1 VYAPRYLERKT
12 LPSCLSP
19 RYHLAFH
26 ALIPEVFVN
35 ASRGFVRFCVSALIF
50 HFLSSSAIRAQQTAG
65 SASAPSI
72 DPKSYSGMKWRL
84 IGPFRGGRV
93 LTVAGVPSQ
102 PNTYYF
108 GAVAGGVWKTTD
120 AGVSWDPLFDKQSTS
135 SIGSIAVADSDPN
148 VIYAGTG
155 EACIRGNISFGD
167 GVYRS
172 LDAGKSWTNVGLKD
186 TRHIGKLIIHP
197 TNPDVVFV
205 AALGHAYGANT
216 ERGIFRTRDGGRNW
230 EKVLYLDD
238 RTGGIDIVFDPRN
251 PHILFAAMWEGY
263 RTPWS
268 LNSGG
273 AKGGLYRSNDD
284 GSTWKRVEGN
294 GLPEGPL
301 GRIGVA
307 VSGADSN
314 VVYALI
320 EAKKGGLYRS
330 DDGGDHWSLITDDH
344 RFRQRAWYFTHV
356 WADPKNSHTVYIA
369 NTGLFRSVDG
379 GKSFERL
386 NAPHG
391 DHHGLWVDPHDSN
404 RMINA
409 NDGGATISVDGGKNW
424 TTQANQPTAQ
434 FYHVAADNDF
444 LYRLY
449 GSQQDNSS
457 IGIRTRSDRGFIDRG
472 DWDAVGGGESGYVVP
487 DPRDSNIVYADDE
500 GPIFT
505 RFDRRTGQ
513 AQSIQQWPMIPDG
526 HPAAGQ
532 KYRYTWTMPLLVSQH
547 NPDVIYHSSQF
558 VFRSADQGRS
568 WTTISP
574 DLTRNDKSKQQDSGG
589 PITKDQYTVEYYNV
603 VFSLAESP
611 RQDGALW
618 AGTDDGFVHVTRDGG
633 KNWANVTPKEMPE
646 WAMVSLIE
654 ASPFDAAT
662 AYVAVDAHKLDNFH
676 PYIFKTTDFGKTW
689 SKIIGGLPDNSYV
702 HVVREDP
709 GRKGLLYAGTETGI
723 WVSFDDGLHW
733 QTLQNN
739 LPTTPAHDLIV
750 HENDLAVATHGRSF
764 WVLDDLSP
772 LRQMTTATPAEDAHL
787 FAPAAAVRTRIG
799 HTKRRRYA
807 IAENPSEGAII
818 YYHLK
823 EKPKDSAK
831 LEILDAQ
838 GKVIRSYSSEKK
850 KTEEAPSEWEHDE
863 EVEHIPAEAG
873 LNLFAWDLRYETPAK
888 IPASIY
894 SNGRPIGPLVLP
906 GRYQVQLTVVGKS
919 YRAPFEVKLD
929 PRVKASEE
937 DLRKQFELMLKLRD
951 RQDEMNKVILAIRDL
966 RTQLVAF
973 EKRLGGREDAKS
985 LVSNSSDL
993 RKKISAIEEELI
1005 QVNATASEDEAN
1017 YPTRLN
1023 SKLGYLGQVVD
1034 SADAAPTAAELEV
1047 FAELDPQLET
1057 QLVKWREVLSKDVP
1071 ALNDAM
1077 QKNNTP
1083 LIAPAAA
1090 KAN

>member
-1 VYAPRYLERKT
+1 VK
-12 LPSCLSP
+12 
-19 RYHLAFH
+19 
-26 ALIPEVFVN
+26 
-35 ASRGFVRFCVSALIF
+35 ASRGFAYFCVSALLF
-50 HFLSSSAIRAQQTAG
+50 FFLVSSAARAQQSAG
-65 SASAPSI
+65 SASAPPI
-72 DPKSYSGMKWRL
+72 DPKSYAGMKWRL
-84 IGPFRGGRV
+84 VGPFRGGRV
-93 LTVAGVPSQ
+93 LTVVGVPSQ

-120 AGVSWDPLFDKQSTS
+120 GGVSWDPLFDKQSVS

-172 LDAGKSWTNVGLKD
+172 NDAGKTWTNIGLKD
-186 TRHIGKLIIHP
+186 TRHIGKVIIHP
-197 TNPDVVFV
+197 TNPDLVFV
-205 AALGHAYGANT
+205 AALGHAYGTNT
-216 ERGIFRTRDGGRNW
+216 ERGIFRTRDGGKNW

-273 AKGGLYRSNDD
+273 AKDGLYRSNDD

-294 GLPEGPL
+294 GIPEGPL

-330 DDGGDHWSLITDDH
+330 DDGGEHWSLITDDH

-356 WADPKNSHTVYIA
+356 WADPKNANTVYIA
-369 NTGLFRSVDG
+369 DTGLFRSVDG
-379 GKSFERL
+379 GKTWDRL
-386 NAPHG
+386 PAPHG
-391 DHHGLWVDPHDSN
+391 DRHGLWVDPQNPN
-404 RMINA
+404 RMING
-409 NDGGATISVDGGKNW
+409 NDGGATISVDSGKNW
-424 TTQANQPTAQ
+424 TTLGNQPTAQ
-434 FYHVAADNDF
+434 FYHIAADNDF
-444 LYRLY
+444 LYRVY
-449 GSQQDNSS
+449 GSQQDNTSL
-457 IGIRTRSDRGFIDRG
+457 GIRTRSDNGYIDRA

-505 RFDRRTGQ
+505 RLDRRTGQ
-513 AQSIQQWPMIPDG
+513 AQSIQEWPMMVDG
-526 HPAAGQ
+526 HAAVEE
-532 KYRYTWTMPLLVSQH
+532 KYRYTWTMPIVISSH
-547 NPDVIYHSSQF
+547 NPDVIYHSAQV
-558 VFRSADQGRS
+558 VFKSSDEGRT
-568 WTTISP
+568 WATISP

-589 PITKDQYTVEYYNV
+589 PITKDQYTVEYYDV

-611 RQDGALW
+611 KQDGVLW
-618 AGTDDGFVHVTRDGG
+618 AGTDDGLLHVTRDGG
-633 KNWANVTPKEMPE
+633 KTWVKVMPKETPE
-646 WAMVSLIE
+646 WAMISLID

-676 PYIFKTTDFGKTW
+676 PYIFKTSDFGKTW
-689 SKIIGGLPDNSYV
+689 TKIVGGLPDNSYV
-702 HVVREDP
+702 HAVREDP
-709 GRKGLLYAGTETGI
+709 GRKGLLYAGTETGV
-723 WVSFDDGLHW
+723 WVSFDDGAHW

-739 LPTTPAHDLIV
+739 LPNTPIHDLIV
-750 HENDLAVATHGRSF
+750 HGSDLDVATHGRSF

-772 LRQMTTATPAEDAHL
+772 LRQMTTATPTEDAHL
-787 FAPAAAVRTRIG
+787 FTPATAVRTRIG
-799 HTKRRRYA
+799 HSSRRRYA
-807 IAENPSEGAII
+807 VGENPPEGVLL
-818 YYHLK
+818 YYQLK
-823 EKPKDSAK
+823 EKPKDPAK

-838 GKVIRSYSSEKK
+838 GKVIRSFSSEKK
-850 KTEEAPSEWEHDE
+850 KTDEAPSEWERDE
-863 EVEHIPAEAG
+863 DMEHIPADAG
-873 LNLFAWDLRYETPAK
+873 LNLFAWDLRYETPTK

-894 SNGRPIGPLVLP
+894 SNGRPIGPLVVP
-906 GRYQVQLTVVGKS
+906 GRYQVRLTVAGKS
-919 YRAPFEVKLD
+919 STAPFEVKLD
-929 PRVKASEE
+929 PRVKTSEE

-951 RQDEMNKVILAIRDL
+951 RQDEMNKAILAIRDL
-966 RTQLVAF
+966 RTQLLAF
-973 EKRLGGREDAKS
+973 EKRLGGREDVKA
-985 LVSNSSDL
+985 LVSTSSDL

-1017 YPTRLN
+1017 YPTKLN

-1034 SADAAPTAAELEV
+1034 SADAAPTAAEFAV

-1077 QKNNTP
+1077 QKNNIP
-1083 LIAPAAA
+1083 LVAPAAA
-1090 KAN
+1090 PKAN

>member
-1 VYAPRYLERKT
+1 MKVYRRSARIFAP
-12 LPSCLSP
+12 
-19 RYHLAFH
+19 
-26 ALIPEVFVN
+26 
-35 ASRGFVRFCVSALIF
+35 ALIF
-50 HFLSSSAIRAQQTAG
+50 LFLVSIPMHAQQPGG
-65 SASAPSI
+65 SASASPI
-72 DPKSYSGMKWRL
+72 DSKSYAGMKWRL

-93 LTVAGVPSQ
+93 LTVTGVPSQ

-120 AGVSWDPLFDKQSTS
+120 GGVSWDPLFEKQTTS
-135 SIGSIAVADSDPN
+135 SIGSMAVADSDPN

-172 LDAGKSWTNVGLKD
+172 NDAGKTWINIGLKD

-205 AALGHAYGANT
+205 AALGHAYGTNT
-216 ERGIFRTRDGGRNW
+216 ERGIFRTRDGGKTW

-273 AKGGLYRSNDD
+273 AKDGLFRSNDD

-294 GLPEGPL
+294 GIPESPL

-356 WADPKNSHTVYIA
+356 WADPKNVNTVYIA
-369 NTGLFRSVDG
+369 DTGLFRSVDG
-379 GKSFERL
+379 GKTWDRL

-404 RMINA
+404 RMING
-409 NDGGATISVDGGKNW
+409 NDGGATITVDGGKNW
-424 TTQANQPTAQ
+424 TTQGNQPTAQ

-444 LYRLY
+444 LYRVY

-457 IGIRTRSDRGFIDRG
+457 IGIRTRSDHGYIDRG

-513 AQSIQQWPMIPDG
+513 ARSIQQWPMIPDG
-526 HPAAGQ
+526 HPAVEQ
-532 KYRYTWTMPLLVSQH
+532 QYRYTWTMPVLVSQH

-589 PITKDQYTVEYYNV
+589 PITKDQYTVEYYDV

-611 RQDGALW
+611 KQDGVLW
-618 AGTDDGFVHVTRDGG
+618 AGSDDGLLHVTRDGG

-676 PYIFKTTDFGKTW
+676 PYIFKTSDFGKTW
-689 SKIIGGLPDNSYV
+689 SKLIGGLPDNSYV
-702 HVVREDP
+702 HAVREDP
-709 GRKGLLYAGTETGI
+709 GRKGLLYAGTETGV
-723 WVSFDDGLHW
+723 WVSFDDGAHW

-739 LPTTPAHDLIV
+739 LPTTPIHDLIV

-764 WVLDDLSP
+764 WVLGDLSP
-772 LRQMTTATPAEDAHL
+772 LRQLTTATPAEEAHL
-787 FAPAAAVRTRIG
+787 FTPAAAVRTRIG
-799 HTKRRRYA
+799 HTSRRRYA
-807 IAENPSEGAII
+807 VGENPPEGAII
-818 YYHLK
+818 YYQLK

-831 LEILDAQ
+831 LEILDTQ
-838 GKVIRSYSSEKK
+838 EKVIRSFSSEKK
-850 KTEEAPSEWEHDE
+850 KTEDAPSEWERDE
-863 EVEHIPAEAG
+863 ETEHIPADAG
-873 LNLFAWDLRYETPAK
+873 LNLFAWDLRYEAPTK

-906 GRYQVQLTVVGKS
+906 GRYQVRLTVAGKS
-919 YRAPFEVKLD
+919 STVPLEVKMD
-929 PRVKASEE
+929 PRVKESEE
-937 DLRKQFELMLKLRD
+937 DLRRQFELMLKLRD
-951 RQDEMNKVILAIRDL
+951 HQDEMNKVILAIRDL
-966 RTQLVAF
+966 RTQLLAF
-973 EKRLGGREDAKS
+973 EKRLGGREDRKS
-985 LVSNSSDL
+985 LISNSSDL

-1017 YPTRLN
+1017 YPTKLN

-1034 SADAAPTAAELEV
+1034 SADAAPTAAELKV

-1057 QLVKWREVLSKDVP
+1057 QLVKWREILSKDVP
-1071 ALNDAM
+1071 ALNEAM
-1077 QKNNTP
+1077 QKNNIP

-1090 KAN
+1090 AKAN

>member
-1 VYAPRYLERKT
+1 MK
-12 LPSCLSP
+12 
-19 RYHLAFH
+19 AFRRSVR
-26 ALIPEVFVN
+26 IFVP
-35 ASRGFVRFCVSALIF
+35 ALIF
-50 HFLSSSAIRAQQTAG
+50 LFLVSVAAHAQKPGG
-65 SASAPSI
+65 SASASPI
-72 DPKSYSGMKWRL
+72 DSKSYAGMKWRL

-93 LTVAGVPSQ
+93 LTVTGVPSQ

-120 AGVSWDPLFDKQSTS
+120 GGVSWDPLFEKQSTS

-172 LDAGKSWTNVGLKD
+172 NDAGKTWTNIGLKD

-197 TNPDVVFV
+197 TNPDVVFI
-205 AALGHAYGANT
+205 AALGHAYGTNT
-216 ERGIFRTRDGGRNW
+216 ERGIFRTRSGGKTW

-273 AKGGLYRSNDD
+273 AKDGLYRSNDD

-294 GLPEGPL
+294 GIPEGPL

-330 DDGGDHWSLITDDH
+330 DDGGEHWSLITDDH

-356 WADPKNSHTVYIA
+356 WADPKNVNTVYIA
-369 NTGLFRSVDG
+369 DTGLFRSVDG
-379 GKSFERL
+379 GKTWDRL

-404 RMINA
+404 RMING

-424 TTQANQPTAQ
+424 TTQGNQPTAQ

-444 LYRLY
+444 LYRVY

-457 IGIRTRSDRGFIDRG
+457 IGIRTRSDHGYIDRA

-513 AQSIQQWPMIPDG
+513 AQSIQQRPMIPDG
-526 HPAAGQ
+526 HPAAEQ

-589 PITKDQYTVEYYNV
+589 PLTKDQYTVEYYDV

-611 RQDGALW
+611 KQDGVLW
-618 AGTDDGFVHVTRDGG
+618 AGTDDGLLHVTRDGG

-646 WAMVSLIE
+646 WAMVSLID

-676 PYIFKTTDFGKTW
+676 PYIFKTSDFGKTW
-689 SKIIGGLPDNSYV
+689 SKLMGGLPDNSYV
-702 HVVREDP
+702 HAVREDP
-709 GRKGLLYAGTETGI
+709 GRKGLLYAGTETGV

-739 LPTTPAHDLIV
+739 LPTTPIHDLIV
-750 HENDLAVATHGRSF
+750 HEDDLAVATHGRSF

-772 LRQMTTATPAEDAHL
+772 LRQMTPATPAEDAHL
-787 FAPAAAVRTRIG
+787 FTPAAGIRTRIG
-799 HTKRRRYA
+799 HSSRRRYSVG
-807 IAENPSEGAII
+807 ENPPEGAII

-838 GKVIRSYSSEKK
+838 GKAIRSYSSEKK
-850 KTEEAPSEWEHDE
+850 KTDEAPSEWEHDE
-863 EVEHIPAEAG
+863 DVEHIPAEAG

-906 GRYQVQLTVVGKS
+906 GRYQARLTVAGKS
-919 YRAPFEVKLD
+919 STAPLEVKMD
-929 PRVKASEE
+929 PRVKESEA

-966 RTQLVAF
+966 RTQLLAF

-1047 FAELDPQLET
+1047 FAELDLELET
-1057 QLVKWREVLSKDVP
+1057 QLVKWREVFSKDVP
-1071 ALNDAM
+1071 ALNDTM
-1077 QKNNTP
+1077 QKNNIP

>member
-1 VYAPRYLERKT
+1 VK
-12 LPSCLSP
+12 
-19 RYHLAFH
+19 
-26 ALIPEVFVN
+26 
-35 ASRGFVRFCVSALIF
+35 ASRGFVRFCVLALIF
-50 HFLSSSAIRAQQTAG
+50 HLLSSNAIRAQQSGG
-65 SASAPSI
+65 SASPI
-72 DPKSYSGMKWRL
+72 DSKSYAGMKWRL
-84 IGPFRGGRV
+84 IGPFRGGRA
-93 LTVAGVPSQ
+93 LTVTGVPSQ

-120 AGVSWDPLFDKQSTS
+120 GGVSWDPLFEKQTTS

-172 LDAGKSWTNVGLKD
+172 NDAGKTWANIGLKD

-205 AALGHAYGANT
+205 AALGHAYGTNT
-216 ERGIFRTRDGGRNW
+216 ERGIFRTRDGGKNW

-273 AKGGLYRSNDD
+273 AKDGLYRSSDD

-294 GLPEGPL
+294 GIPEGPL

-330 DDGGDHWSLITDDH
+330 DDGGEHWSLITDDH

-356 WADPKNSHTVYIA
+356 WADPKNVNTVYIA
-369 NTGLFRSVDG
+369 DTGLFRSVDG
-379 GKSFERL
+379 GKTWDRL

-404 RMINA
+404 RMING

-424 TTQANQPTAQ
+424 TTQGNQPTAQ

-444 LYRLY
+444 LYRVY

-457 IGIRTRSDRGFIDRG
+457 IGIRTRSDHGYIDRG

-513 AQSIQQWPMIPDG
+513 AQSIQQRPMIPDG

-589 PITKDQYTVEYYNV
+589 PITKDQYTVEYYDV

-611 RQDGALW
+611 KQDGVLW
-618 AGTDDGFVHVTRDGG
+618 AGTDDGLLHVTRDGG

-689 SKIIGGLPDNSYV
+689 SKLIGGLPDNSYV
-702 HVVREDP
+702 HAVREDP
-709 GRKGLLYAGTETGI
+709 GRKGLLYAGTETGV
-723 WVSFDDGLHW
+723 WVSFDDGAHW

-739 LPTTPAHDLIV
+739 LPTTPIHDLIV

-772 LRQMTTATPAEDAHL
+772 LRQITSATPAEDAHL
-787 FAPAAAVRTRIG
+787 FTPAAAVRTRIG
-799 HTKRRRYA
+799 HSSRRRYSVG
-807 IAENPSEGAII
+807 ENPPEGAII

-838 GKVIRSYSSEKK
+838 GKVIRSFSSEKK
-850 KTEEAPSEWEHDE
+850 KTDEAPSEWEHDE
-863 EVEHIPAEAG
+863 EAEHIPGEVG

-906 GRYQVQLTVVGKS
+906 GRYQVRLTVAGKS
-919 YRAPFEVKLD
+919 STAPVEVKMD
-929 PRVKASEE
+929 PRVKESDA

-951 RQDEMNKVILAIRDL
+951 RQDEMNKAVLAIRDL
-966 RTQLVAF
+966 RTQLLAF

-993 RKKISAIEEELI
+993 RKKIGAIEEELI

-1023 SKLGYLGQVVD
+1023 SKLGYLGQVVN

-1047 FAELDPQLET
+1047 FAELDPELET

-1077 QKNNTP
+1077 QKNNIP